1 MTQLVAFNAAT
12 VAKGYDL
19 GPNDLSAGFMNFDIP
34 NKITLKAGR
43 FRMIVGGQE
52 VNETPGPLSV
62 VIQAANPFNSRAFY
76 SAAYD
81 ANAEAKAPNCYSEDG
96 STPSVKATRPQA
108 NACALCLQNVKNA
121 QGMKACKTFKRVV
134 VTLVAD
140 PDKSLYQLDAGALTL
155 FGDDDVAN
163 NKFNLKN
170 LSSVLAKCNLPSSS
184 VFVQVAVDTKATVSK
199 MLFTPMLVLSTE
211 EHTERQSHFDHAEIA
226 RMLKTDIA
234 VTTPAA
240 PALAPAP
247 VVAALA
253 APVTVAPVV
262 VAAPVMV
269 APASVTV
276 APVSSMGVAPASG
289 SLEDLMRSMGLNP
302 T

>member
-1 MTQLVAFNAAT
+1 MTQLVPFNAANSG
-12 VAKGYDL
+12 KGYDL

-52 VNETPGPLSV
+52 VKETPGPLTV
-62 VIQAANPFNSRAFY
+62 VIQAASQFNSRAFY
-76 SAAYD
+76 AAAYD
-81 ANAEAKAPNCYSEDG
+81 ASAEAKAPDCYSEDG
-96 STPSVKATRPQA
+96 TTPSVKATRPQA
-108 NACALCLQNVKNA
+108 NACALCPQNVKNA
-121 QGMKACKTFKRVV
+121 QGLKTCKTFKRVA
-134 VTLVAD
+134 VTMADD
-140 PDKSLYQLDAGALTL
+140 PDKGLYQLDAGALTL

-170 LSSVLAKCNLPSSS
+170 LSSLLAKRQLPSSA
-184 VFVQVAVDTKATVSK
+184 VLVQVAVDTKATVSK
-199 MLFTPMLVLSTE
+199 MLFTPMAVLPTDL
-211 EHTERQSHFDHAEIA
+211 HTERQAHFDPAEIA

-234 VTTPAA
+234 VTTPAPA

-253 APVTVAPVV
+253 APVVAPVV
-262 VAAPVMV
+262 APVMV
-269 APASVTV
+269 AAPVV
-276 APVSSMGVAPASG
+276 APVAPVTSVAASG